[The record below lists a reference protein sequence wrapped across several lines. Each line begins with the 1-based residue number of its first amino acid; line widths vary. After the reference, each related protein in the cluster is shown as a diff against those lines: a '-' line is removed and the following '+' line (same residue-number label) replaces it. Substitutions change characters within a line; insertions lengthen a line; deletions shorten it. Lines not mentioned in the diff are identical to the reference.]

1 LKTAAVLHSARL
13 PFLLLTPVCVF
24 LGASL
29 VMASGIQINHLH
41 FMLILLGSVLA
52 HVSVNMLNE
61 YHDFSSGLD
70 LKTEK
75 TPFSGGSGSIPANP
89 EIAPMV
95 MQIGYISLAVTL
107 AIGLYFVYAMGLAL
121 LPVGIAGA
129 LLIIT
134 YTNQLNRMPLLCLV
148 APGLGFGLF
157 MVMGTQFV
165 LSGSYNLAYL
175 TVAAVPFFLVNN
187 LLLLNQYPDIAADA
201 SVGRNHLP
209 IAYGI
214 TVSNFV
220 YVVFVIAAALFIVVP
235 VRAELLPQA
244 SLLALI
250 PLLPTITVYRGM
262 QQYRERIGDKPVYLA
277 LNVAASLLTPLILA
291 LTIAFAG

>member
-1 LKTAAVLHSARL
+1 
-13 PFLLLTPVCVF
+13 
-24 LGASL
+24 
-29 VMASGIQINHLH
+29 
-41 FMLILLGSVLA
+41 LLGSVLA

-277 LNVAASLLTPLILA
+277 LNVATSLLTPLILA